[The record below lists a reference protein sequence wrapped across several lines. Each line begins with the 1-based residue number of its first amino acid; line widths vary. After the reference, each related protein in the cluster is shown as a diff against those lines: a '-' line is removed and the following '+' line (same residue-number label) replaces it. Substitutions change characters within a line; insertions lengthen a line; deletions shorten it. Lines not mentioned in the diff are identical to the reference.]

1 MSRTAEGPVELIE
14 MDVPPSWAEF
24 FFKMVISASIMAIC
38 LLLMIWVQQEGMLY
52 VPAQPI

>member
-1 MSRTAEGPVELIE
+1 

-24 FFKMVISASIMAIC
+24 FFKMVISASIMATC